1 MDQIGNYVLYVIMF
15 CAVLGAFAA
24 IRDSE
29 KGLGREF
36 MEGIHATGHIFVPAA
51 GIMASIPYLTVLIES
66 VFGPFFDALNADP
79 ALAAT
84 MIIASD
90 MGGYH
95 LAAALTES
103 KEALIMALI
112 TGFMGGATIVFSIPM
127 GLAMLDKRDHKYMA
141 LGIMSGI
148 LSIPVGVLI
157 ASVVLM
163 LSNPAVREVVAT
175 NGEATYQLAMSLGG
189 IFANLLPIIVFVV
202 ALAAGLRFLP
212 DLMIKGFIAFGRGL
226 DAMIKLV
233 LVFSIV
239 EYFTGF
245 FTVIFGGWGFHPI
258 IADAEDQTRAL
269 ETAGYIGIMLA
280 GAFPMVYLLR
290 KYLGGPLEALGGRVG
305 LSAVGSAGMLATIAK
320 ILAMFRLVRFMPP
333 KDKVINIAFGVCAA
347 FLLGDHLSFTAN
359 FQPTIIL
366 PVLIGK
372 ILAGFTAVGLA
383 YWLSVPKALQLE
395 QQDRAAGIIDADE
408 YPGSSLHDGSLPI
421 PKAAAH
427 A

>member
-1 MDQIGNYVLYVIMF
+1 MDQLGNYVLYLIMV
-15 CAVLGAFAA
+15 CAVLGALAA
-24 IRDSE
+24 IRNSDE
-29 KGLGREF
+29 GLGKEF

-51 GIMASIPYLTVLIES
+51 GIMASIPYLTVAVKN
-66 VFGPFFDALNADP
+66 VFGPFFNTLGADP

-90 MGGYH
+90 MGGYQLASA
-95 LAAALTES
+95 LAAS
-103 KEALIMALI
+103 KEALVMALI

-148 LSIPVGVLI
+148 LTIPLGVLI
-157 ASVVLM
+157 ASVILAF
-163 LSNPAVREVVAT
+163 SNPMVRELVTT
-175 NGEATYQLAMSLGG
+175 NGAASHQLVLGLAD
-189 IFANLLPIIVFVV
+189 ILSNLLPILIFVV
-202 ALAAGLRFLP
+202 ALALGLRFLP
-212 DLMIKGFIAFGRGL
+212 DLMIKGFILFGRAM
-226 DAMIKLV
+226 DAAIKLV

-245 FTVIFGGWGFHPI
+245 FSLVFGGWGFHPI
-258 IADAEDQTRAL
+258 IADAQDQTRAL

-290 KYLGGPLEALGGRVG
+290 KYLGAPLEKLGGRIG
-305 LSAVGSAGMLATIAK
+305 LSAIGSAGMLATIAN

-372 ILAGFTAVGLA
+372 LSAGFIAVGLA

-395 QQDRAAGIIDADE
+395 AQDRAAGVIAEGE
-408 YPGSSLHDGSLPI
+408 YLEQPLPDGARQAAL
-421 PKAAAH
+421 KATA
-427 A
+427 

>member
-29 KGLGREF
+29 KGLGKEF

-66 VFGPFFDALNADP
+66 VFGPFFGALGADP

-95 LAAALTES
+95 LAAALASS

-127 GLAMLDKRDHKYMA
+127 GLAMLDKRDHKYLA
-141 LGIMSGI
+141 LGVMSGI
-148 LSIPVGVLI
+148 LTIPVGVLI
-157 ASVVLM
+157 ACLLLVASDPV
-163 LSNPAVREVVAT
+163 VREVVAT
-175 NGEATYQLAMSLGG
+175 NGDATYQLALGLGG

-212 DLMIKGFIAFGRGL
+212 DLMIKGFIGFGRGL
-226 DAMIKLV
+226 DALIKLV

-239 EYFTGF
+239 EYFTGVF
-245 FTVIFGGWGFHPI
+245 SLVLGGWGFDPI

-290 KYLGGPLEALGGRVG
+290 KYFGGPLEALGGKVG
-305 LSAVGSAGMLATIAK
+305 LSAVGSAGMLATIAN

-333 KDKVINIAFGVCAA
+333 KDKVINIAFAVCAA

-359 FQPTIIL
+359 FQPTIIV

-372 ILAGFTAVGLA
+372 LLAGIAAIGLA
-383 YWLSVPKALQLE
+383 YWLSVPKALELE
-395 QQDRAAGIIDADE
+395 KQDRASGLIDQDE
-408 YPGSSLHDGSLPI
+408 YPV
-421 PKAAAH
+421 AARPQASP